1 MGFFCFIWYLYNVN
15 IRNIMKYIITEK
27 QSLYYNTLRRRYSY
41 INDFIIS
48 NLTRYYVC
56 DYKYEYG
63 LYEYFNDVKF
73 YTTADVMYYL
83 FSMTEDEAFEL
94 GRQEEYNEIWDET
107 ADFIFD
113 QFFPLVEE
121 YFNKKIKSC

>member
-1 MGFFCFIWYLYNVN
+1 
-15 IRNIMKYIITEK
+15 MKYIITEK
-27 QSLYYNTLRRRYSY
+27 QSLYYNTLRRRYSS